1 MYNFEPWKYTG
12 AGCLIFPRF
21 FKKFGIM
28 RTCIKNVPDWL
39 IVDIS
44 NIFEIAVY
52 EFEESSDTISFQFI
66 IVDNNFL

>member
-1 MYNFEPWKYTG
+1 MYNFEPWKYFG

-21 FKKFGIM
+21 IKKFWIM
-28 RTCIKNVPDWL
+28 RTCIENVPDRL